1 MARSGSFSAPNF
13 ALGAPIGVIKPKD
26 NRVPIYDSAL
36 SALGANTATTQDLQA
51 EVDELAAAMT
61 LARDY
66 EGA

>member
-13 ALGAPIGVIKPKD
+13 ALGVPIGVVKPRD
-26 NRVPIYDSAL
+26 NRVPLYDAAL
-36 SALGANTATTQDLQA
+36 SALHANQATTQDLQS

-66 EGA
+66 ES